1 MGAATAGVGILVGGI
16 IFNIAGSSLA
26 GKVDE
31 ARRQMLNAEKQI
43 NQICTYLGKLKT
55 LATRYRGCLAGV
67 YGVYKNHM
75 DMFARIVYD
84 EGRTDWY
91 EYTASEQLSLENLAL
106 TVGILYGMCKTN
118 LVIESKGES
127 NINQVNTDEAQRQV
141 DTANA
146 FLRERGLSNEGF

>member
-1 MGAATAGVGILVGGI
+1 MAGVGILVGGI

-31 ARRQMLNAEKQI
+31 ARRQMLSAEKQI
-43 NQICTYLGKLKT
+43 DQICTYLGKLKT

-67 YGVYKNHM
+67 YGVCKDHV

-84 EGRTDWY
+84 EGRTDWC

-106 TVGILYGMCKTN
+106 LVGVLYGMCKTN
-118 LVIESKGES
+118 LVIESEGEDS
-127 NINQVNTDEAQRQV
+127 INQVNTDEAQRQV
-141 DTANA
+141 DNANA
-146 FLRERGLSNEGF
+146 FLRERGLSSEGF